1 MKLREL
7 LTNVA
12 VIEISGDSP
21 VEIKHLVFDS
31 RKVEKDDVFF
41 AISGTMVDGHQF
53 IDMAVERG
61 AAVIVGERLPENF
74 SEAVVFV
81 RVHDSSIAL
90 GQMAA
95 NFYQRPTEKL
105 RLVGVTGTNGKTSTA
120 TLLHGLFLLLG
131 KKSGLLSTIENR
143 IGGEVFPAT
152 HTTPDPVRMNALFS
166 EMVKRGCEYAFME
179 VSSHAI
185 DQNRIAGLHFAGGIF
200 TNITHDHL
208 DYHKT
213 FKNYIRAKKKFF
225 DDLPKGAFALIN
237 SDDKNGAVMVQNTAA
252 SVHTFALKK
261 PAAFKAKILENSLQ
275 GLHLQIDGLEMHTR
289 MIGEFNAYNLL
300 AVYGAAVLLGEE
312 RTEVLTRVSQ
322 LPPAEGRFDFLV
334 QKEKN
339 LTGIVD
345 YAHTPDALEK
355 VLETLKALNREK
367 AKIITVTGC
376 GGDRDRTKRPI
387 MAKIA
392 CEMSDKLI
400 LTSDNPRSENPDD
413 IIREMEAGV
422 PAESKSKV
430 LSVTD
435 RRQAIKVAVQLA
447 NPGDVILIAG
457 KGHEKYQ
464 EIKGVKYPFDDKEE
478 LKICFEG

>member
-1 MKLREL
+1 
-7 LTNVA
+7 
-12 VIEISGDSP
+12 
-21 VEIKHLVFDS
+21 
-31 RKVEKDDVFF
+31 
-41 AISGTMVDGHQF
+41 
-53 IDMAVERG
+53 
-61 AAVIVGERLPENF
+61 
-74 SEAVVFV
+74 
-81 RVHDSSIAL
+81 
-90 GQMAA
+90 
-95 NFYQRPTEKL
+95 
-105 RLVGVTGTNGKTSTA
+105 
-120 TLLHGLFLLLG
+120 
-131 KKSGLLSTIENR
+131 
-143 IGGEVFPAT
+143 
-152 HTTPDPVRMNALFS
+152 
-166 EMVKRGCEYAFME
+166 
-179 VSSHAI
+179 
-185 DQNRIAGLHFAGGIF
+185 
-200 TNITHDHL
+200 
-208 DYHKT
+208 
-213 FKNYIRAKKKFF
+213 
-225 DDLPKGAFALIN
+225 
-237 SDDKNGAVMVQNTAA
+237 
-252 SVHTFALKK
+252 
-261 PAAFKAKILENSLQ
+261 NSLQ

>member
-200 TNITHDHL
+200 TNIKHDHL

-213 FKNYIRAKKKFF
+213 FKKYIRAKKKFF